1 MANCLGLG
9 RASNATTNGT
19 IGSGSGPSNQP
30 QQVNAAGKVEMSAVG
45 AMMLFVGAVGWVGL
59 NL

>member
-1 MANCLGLG
+1 MG
-9 RASNATTNGT
+9 SNGT
-19 IGSGSGPSNQP
+19 SSQP
-30 QQVNAAGKVEMSAVG
+30 VQVNAAVGGKLEMSAVG